1 VAFTVVATAYEG
13 ESKLIVIAAA
23 AGDLSAAA
31 SPICLPTSSVWLRK
45 VSGLVA
51 TSISSRCCST
61 SAATARRPIDARLA
75 TAATSAPKPWK
86 LQSHLAEQRGS
97 PRSLD
102 GPDFDQV

>member
-1 VAFTVVATAYEG
+1 MKV

-23 AGDLSAAA
+23 AGDLSAAE
-31 SPICLPTSSVWLRK
+31 SPICLPTSGVWLRK
-45 VSGLVA
+45 VSGLVPM
-51 TSISSRCCST
+51 SIGGRCCNT
-61 SAATARRPIDARLA
+61 SAATARRPIDTGLV